1 MVLFI
6 NKQVNKQQNRRVTE
20 DIGRAFATSRKKLEI
35 SVQQRTRT
43 PCQVV
48 VVVVIVVGVGG
59 GVVVA
64 VVVIVVVVA
73 AAAAAAAA
81 VVVAAAAAAAAA
93 AVAVKMISKPF
104 RLKFKILDIQHPF
117 VSSCFVA
124 LVSTFP

>member
-48 VVVVIVVGVGG
+48 VVVVIVVGGGG

-73 AAAAAAAA
+73 AAAAA
-81 VVVAAAAAAAAA
+81 VVVVVAAAAAA